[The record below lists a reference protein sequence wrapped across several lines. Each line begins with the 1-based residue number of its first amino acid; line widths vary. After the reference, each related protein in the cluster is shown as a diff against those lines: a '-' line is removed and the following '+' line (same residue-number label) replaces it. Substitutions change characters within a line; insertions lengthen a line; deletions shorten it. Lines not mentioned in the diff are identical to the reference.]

1 MKKTLRGGEGIE
13 PLSDAPPARL
23 MTAYELA
30 KMGLES
36 DWVKGHMEELLK
48 RGFIIREEPTGTR
61 GLKRITVSD
70 PLNGGQV
77 IFFEDEEALRGK
89 NKDSRIN

>member
-1 MKKTLRGGEGIE
+1 MKTEKGREKIE
-13 PLSDAPPARL
+13 LSFDAPTDRL

-48 RGFIIREEPTGTR
+48 RGFIIREEPAGTR

-77 IFFEDEEALRGK
+77 IFFEDEEALRS
-89 NKDSRIN
+89 NKGEDSRIN